1 MDIQDTEVK
10 SLDAN
15 VLGGFDSIIMAIAG
29 SAPAY
34 SIAAST
40 AVLVGAVGL
49 MGPAAL
55 LWCGIPMFGIAWAFS
70 YLGRTE
76 ANAGASYAW
85 VARAIHPFFGYIAGW
100 ALLVSATIFMV
111 AGSLPAGS
119 VTLGLFHTAWSNNT
133 LLVTIVG
140 AFWFILMAVMVMI
153 GIRITARV
161 QWIMSS
167 IEIAILLVFAMLA
180 ILHAAHG
187 GRIPFSWSWFGF
199 GGFHGLS
206 GFASGA
212 LVAAFYY
219 WGWDVSANLNEET
232 RNATRTPGRGGL
244 WGVVIVFLL
253 FQVFTVA
260 TNVTLPG
267 HVISTNS
274 ANVLTVLGQAIWPG
288 LGGRLLTFA
297 VMLSTI
303 ATLETTLIQVTRS
316 LFAMGRDRTL
326 PGGFARIHPVWK
338 TPWVASVIVG
348 MVSLALFVG
357 SNFVGSVGKV
367 MTDAINAIGL
377 QIAIYYGL
385 AGLSVVLTYRR
396 MIFRSLANFL
406 FVGLWPFVGAVFMFW
421 VLAEVVGSLSGTTL
435 WVGFGSMA
443 LGFIPMA
450 IYWVRGSR
458 YFQSRG
464 FSLAEESVD
473 PEIAEAVS

>member
-1 MDIQDTEVK
+1 M
-10 SLDAN
+10 
-15 VLGGFDSIIMAIAG
+15 
-29 SAPAY
+29 
-34 SIAAST
+34 
-40 AVLVGAVGL
+40 
-49 MGPAAL
+49 
-55 LWCGIPMFGIAWAFS
+55 
-70 YLGRTE
+70 
-76 ANAGASYAW
+76 
-85 VARAIHPFFGYIAGW
+85 
-100 ALLVSATIFMV
+100 
-111 AGSLPAGS
+111 
-119 VTLGLFHTAWSNNT
+119 
-133 LLVTIVG
+133 
-140 AFWFILMAVMVMI
+140 
-153 GIRITARV
+153 
-161 QWIMSS
+161 
-167 IEIAILLVFAMLA
+167 
-180 ILHAAHG
+180 
-187 GRIPFSWSWFGF
+187 
-199 GGFHGLS
+199 
-206 GFASGA
+206 
-212 LVAAFYY
+212 
-219 WGWDVSANLNEET
+219 
-232 RNATRTPGRGGL
+232 
-244 WGVVIVFLL
+244 
-253 FQVFTVA
+253 
-260 TNVTLPG
+260 
-267 HVISTNS
+267 
-274 ANVLTVLGQAIWPG
+274 
-288 LGGRLLTFA
+288 LTFA